1 MIIDVLSLYINLI
14 EKLIDIVEGKKR
26 REKVLKTPLGET
38 LTKVETAQEHLT
50 DAIVSIDIIRKQVIL
65 ERTQLDT
72 LLLEV
77 ENKKA
82 QYNEASKDLKDAKQ
96 LLNQDQEKLRKV
108 LGINSKREKIIGFIS
123 GIIAS
128 LIAALIWKFLEIIF

>member
-50 DAIVSIDIIRKQVIL
+50 DAIEAIDIIRKQVIL

-82 QYNEASKDLKDAKQ
+82 YIT
-96 LLNQDQEKLRKV
+96 KV
-108 LGINSKREKIIGFIS
+108 QKMP
-123 GIIAS
+123 
-128 LIAALIWKFLEIIF
+128 

>member
-1 MIIDVLSLYINLI
+1 MNKLSALFL
-14 EKLIDIVEGKKR
+14 
-26 REKVLKTPLGET
+26 
-38 LTKVETAQEHLT
+38 
-50 DAIVSIDIIRKQVIL
+50 
-65 ERTQLDT
+65 T
-72 LLLEV
+72 LLVASTLFAAPVLADVFNQECSDSLWWSKKWCCQAGAVSGRYYWFWEV

>member
-50 DAIVSIDIIRKQVIL
+50 DAIEAIDIIRKQVIL

-96 LLNQDQEKLRKV
+96 LLNQD
-108 LGINSKREKIIGFIS
+108 IKRN
-123 GIIAS
+123 
-128 LIAALIWKFLEIIF
+128 

>member
-1 MIIDVLSLYINLI
+1 MLLQA
-14 EKLIDIVEGKKR
+14 IDIV
-26 REKVLKTPLGET
+26 
-38 LTKVETAQEHLT
+38 
-50 DAIVSIDIIRKQVIL
+50 RKQVIL

-96 LLNQDQEKLRKV
+96 LLNQD
-108 LGINSKREKIIGFIS
+108 SREIKKS
-123 GIIAS
+123 T
-128 LIAALIWKFLEIIF
+128 WNKF

>member
-1 MIIDVLSLYINLI
+1 MLPVLPFLIGGALGAVVGFSL
-14 EKLIDIVEGKKR
+14 KKYFD
-26 REKVLKTPLGET
+26 EN
-38 LTKVETAQEHLT
+38 QS
-50 DAIVSIDIIRKQVIL
+50 DIL

-77 ENKKA
+77 EHKKA